1 MARFARFFDHL
12 AQDIRYA
19 WRGALARPGFTSLA
33 VLTIAIGVG
42 ANTAIYSVLDAAL
55 LRPLPFAQPD
65 RLMALSLRMPMPSGA
80 PPRDM
85 VWSYPKY
92 EHFASAQTAFAAHA
106 VHSPRPLT
114 LTTDEGAERVPGEV
128 VGGRY
133 FEVLGLGALRGRLFD
148 ASDDMRGGEARAV
161 ISEGYWRRQFG
172 SGDVLGRALTI
183 SGRPYVIIGIA
194 PRGFR
199 GLSGTADVWV
209 PLVAFFS
216 EANLAPA
223 SAHHLQLLARRRAEA
238 PESAARGEMVRL
250 GQQIDAIYPDPDGD
264 WGAAA
269 YALDELRIDPAL
281 RAAVLV
287 LAVAVGFV
295 LLIACANIASL
306 LLARGAARRR
316 EMAVRLA
323 VGADRGRLFAQLLTE
338 SLLLAALGAAVAL
351 LVAGLGVSILGTQV
365 ASLAPALTGMFGESS
380 GLTNI
385 TLTTI
390 ALDGRLLAFAAAM
403 ALATGVLF
411 GFGPALVVSRTPMSD
426 VLRSGAV
433 ATPAFAGLRR
443 LTGRGILVASEIAL
457 ATMLLIV
464 SGLMIRSLDR
474 LFEARVGY
482 DPEGLVTTRLT
493 LSPTRAP
500 RDSTL
505 QLWVDL
511 AERLRA
517 LPGVTAV
524 GVASCAPIGD
534 NCEGT
539 SINIAGQPQGV
550 HVALHAVSAGFFQ
563 TMRTPMLRGRAFD
576 DGDRRGAPGVMI
588 INEAAARAF
597 WGSADPL
604 QTPVQWSGVE
614 WRVVGVVSD
623 IRYEAIDQPAQPAVY
638 FPYGQFRRVT
648 GTVFVRTSGDPSTL
662 IPVLRREIRAA
673 DREHAFN
680 EVRPMT
686 SLVNDATARTRITT
700 VLLGT
705 FTTIAILLAAIGIYG
720 VLALAVAQRTR
731 ELGVRVA
738 LGARR
743 ESVVGLVMRQ
753 ALSLAMLGGTLG
765 LVSAIAAA
773 RALGALLYET
783 PPWEPA
789 AYLSAVVVL
798 VVATVTA
805 AAAPAWHATR
815 VSPMEALRQE

>member
-1 MARFARFFDHL
+1 MPRFARFLDHM
-12 AQDIRYA
+12 AQDVRYA
-19 WRGALARPGFTSLA
+19 WRGLLARPGFASLA
-33 VLTIAIGVG
+33 IITIAVGVG

-55 LRPLPFAQPD
+55 LRPLPFADPD

-92 EHFASAQTAFAAHA
+92 EHFASAQTAFATHA
-106 VHSPRPLT
+106 VHSPRSLT
-114 LTTDEGAERVPGEV
+114 LTTDEGAVPVPGEV
-128 VGGRY
+128 VGGAY
-133 FEVLGLGALRGRLFD
+133 FEVLGLPPVRGRLFD
-148 ASDDMRGGEARAV
+148 ASDDIRGGEARAV
-161 ISEGYWRRQFG
+161 ISEGYWRREFG
-172 SGDVLGRALTI
+172 SGDVLGRPLSI
-183 SGRPYVIIGIA
+183 GGRPYIITGVA
-194 PRGFR
+194 PHGFR

-216 EANLAPA
+216 EANLAQPRAHNLQLVARRKAGVPA
-223 SAHHLQLLARRRAEA
+223 SAARD
-238 PESAARGEMVRL
+238 EMVRI
-250 GQQIDAIYPDPDGD
+250 GQQVDAIYPDPDGD

-281 RAAVLV
+281 RAAVVV

-295 LLIACANIASL
+295 LLIACANVASL

-323 VGADRGRLFAQLLTE
+323 VGADRKRLFGQLLTE
-338 SLLLAALGAAVAL
+338 SLLLASLGAAAAL
-351 LVAGLGVSILGTQV
+351 LVTALSVSLLSTRV

-385 TLTTI
+385 TLTAIT
-390 ALDGRLLAFAAAM
+390 LDARMLAFAAAM

-411 GFGPALVVSRTPMSD
+411 GFGPALVVSRTPLSD

-482 DPEGLVTTRLT
+482 DPAGLLTTRLT

-505 QLWVDL
+505 QLWADL
-511 AERLRA
+511 IERLRA
-517 LPGVTAV
+517 LPGVTAA
-524 GVASCAPIGD
+524 GVASCAPVGD

-550 HVALHAVSAGFFQ
+550 HVALHAVSPGFFQ

-576 DGDRRGAPGVMI
+576 DGDRHGAPGVMI

-604 QTPVQWSGVE
+604 ETPVQWSGAE

-623 IRYEAIDQPAQPAVY
+623 IRYESIDQPAQPAAY

-648 GTVFVRTSGDPSTL
+648 GTVFVRTSGDPSAL
-662 IPVLRREIRAA
+662 IPALRREIRAA
-673 DREHAFN
+673 DREHAFSD
-680 EVRPMT
+680 VRTMT
-686 SLVNDATARTRITT
+686 ALLSDATARSRITT

-705 FTTIAILLAAIGIYG
+705 FTGIALLLAGLGIYG

-743 ESVVGLVMRQ
+743 EAVVGLVMRQ
-753 ALSLAMLGGTLG
+753 ALALALLGGSLG
-765 LVSAIAAA
+765 LLSAIATA
-773 RALGALLYET
+773 RALRALLYET
-783 PPWEPA
+783 QPWEPA
-789 AYLSAVVVL
+789 AYVSAVFVL
-798 VVATVTA
+798 VLATVSA
-805 AAAPAWHATR
+805 AAAPAIRATK